1 MLSVNILP
9 FLKSDALLVKSR
21 ELFTLLN
28 QLRSDKENSFKGTR
42 EPGHDLPDHLIGDPT
57 KAYDHP
63 IRPREGGTN
72 FWDEHSRRWIMAALS
87 TTMGQTYEQMHFLV
101 AKFLQLSSTRAR
113 RLVEAYP
120 VLRSFMWT
128 EYLRACTTEVQL
140 AEFRELLTFD
150 HDSFYKAGSSYDR
163 DPSRP
168 LSPEQPERGSPPP
181 SNLSSS
187 TSSSDTDSSTEDE
200 ALPVSQSRF
209 PAASRIYKRPK
220 QRAGPLGKSVPR
232 DPLADPVSVPRE
244 LPGDSRGVAHTGV
257 EPVPRD
263 PPAGSGCLTEQNRP
277 TDPDSWAT
285 DPALSL
291 STTCGPVC
299 RGPIYYSQPVQVPHP
314 RPTAPTSQ
322 SKAPLELSTSLRSAL
337 EDALQGR
344 ATGTGSSSSGL
355 PATDRLA
362 AQKATTTAATVSFE
376 AYSRTLD
383 RVEEAAAEARKRESE
398 LVAEIDR
405 LRKVLYL
412 NTDSE
417 AFRATPSSSSSSSGS
432 GFRPSSSSSSSSSS
446 GTGYPLRQGMAAVP
460 TPSPTHTH
468 TSLSRRKDSVY
479 LCARPR
485 RRGFAKHSP
494 YPYTHAPSQPIRRF
508 LSPRPHGNPL
518 RHGRRNSYPPSRQS

>member
-220 QRAGPLGKSVPR
+220 QGAGPLGKSVLR

-263 PPAGSGCLTEQNRP
+263 PPAGSGCLTEQNMP
-277 TDPDSWAT
+277 ADPSGDSWAT
-285 DPALSL
+285 DPALSV
-291 STTCGPVC
+291 TTLCGPVC

-322 SKAPLELSTSLRSAL
+322 SKAPLELSPPLRSAL
-337 EDALQGR
+337 EDALRGR

-355 PATDRLA
+355 PATDRPA
-362 AQKATTTAATVSFE
+362 AQKASSGSSSSSGACPSSSSSSTTTAATVSFE

-405 LRKVLYL
+405 LREVLYL

-432 GFRPSSSSSSSSSS
+432 GSRPSSSSSSSSSS
-446 GTGYPLRQGMAAVP
+446 GTGYPLRQGRAAVP
-460 TPSPTHTH
+460 TPFPTHTH
-468 TSLSRRKDSVY
+468 TSLSY
-479 LCARPR
+479 AE
-485 RRGFAKHSP
+485 G
-494 YPYTHAPSQPIRRF
+494 
-508 LSPRPHGNPL
+508 
-518 RHGRRNSYPPSRQS
+518 

>member
-9 FLKSDALLVKSR
+9 FLNPDALLVKSR

-128 EYLRACTTEVQL
+128 EYLRACTTEVQR

-150 HDSFYKAGSSYDR
+150 HDSFYKPGSTYDR

-168 LSPEQPERGSPPP
+168 LSPAQPGQGSPPP
-181 SNLSSS
+181 SNMSSS

-200 ALPVSQSRF
+200 ALPVSASRF
-209 PAASRIYKRPK
+209 PAASRIYKKPK
-220 QRAGPLGKSVPR
+220 QGAGPLSKSVLR

-244 LPGDSRGVAHTGV
+244 PPGDSRNVAHTGV
-257 EPVPRD
+257 ESVPRD
-263 PPAGSGCLTEQNRP
+263 PLGP
-277 TDPDSWAT
+277 TDTSSDSWAT
-285 DPALSL
+285 DPALAL
-291 STTCGPVC
+291 SITCGPTC
-299 RGPIYYSQPVQVPHP
+299 RGPMYYTDPAQAIQS
-314 RPTAPTSQ
+314 RPTASTSQ
-322 SKAPLELSTSLRSAL
+322 SMAPLGPTTSLQSAPD
-337 EDALQGR
+337 DAPRER
-344 ATGTGSSSSGL
+344 ATGTGSSSRAL
-355 PATDRLA
+355 PVTDMPA
-362 AQKATTTAATVSFE
+362 ARKATTTEANVSFE
-376 AYSRTLD
+376 TYSKTLD
-383 RVEEAAAEARKRESE
+383 REAANFRAAEIAAAEARRRESQ
-398 LVAEIDR
+398 LVAEVDR
-405 LRKVLYL
+405 LRKELYL
-412 NTDSE
+412 NTNPE
-417 AFRATPSSSSSSSGS
+417 AFRAPPSSSSSSSSS
-432 GFRPSSSSSSSSSS
+432 GARPSFSSSSSSSS
-446 GTGYPLRQGMAAVP
+446 GTGHPLSQGRAAVP

-468 TSLSRRKDSVY
+468 TSLSN
-479 LCARPR
+479 AE
-485 RRGFAKHSP
+485 G
-494 YPYTHAPSQPIRRF
+494 
-508 LSPRPHGNPL
+508 
-518 RHGRRNSYPPSRQS
+518 